1 MKYKQVSTKDVW
13 KSVLS
18 DEDMSNMYVKIS
30 DRMMPYNAISKDDE
44 LHTFVVDS
52 EYIEWYKRCED

>member
-30 DRMMPYNAISKDDE
+30 DRMIPYNVISKDDE